1 MIIASNDSASIFADG
16 KLKPGIYKIQNVKGH
31 TCLDI
36 RETGEL
42 CCRPATVL
50 GTKGLVR
57 WFSPILRPDGL
68 INGHF
73 QWEISPLGPG
83 YSIRRVQ

>member
-1 MIIASNDSASIFADG
+1 MIIASNDSASVFADG

-42 CCRPATVL
+42 CCRPATIL
-50 GTKGLVR
+50 GEKGLVGSR
-57 WFSPILRPDGL
+57 SLIARPDGK
-68 INGHF
+68 HP
-73 QWEISPLGPG
+73 QWEILPLGPG